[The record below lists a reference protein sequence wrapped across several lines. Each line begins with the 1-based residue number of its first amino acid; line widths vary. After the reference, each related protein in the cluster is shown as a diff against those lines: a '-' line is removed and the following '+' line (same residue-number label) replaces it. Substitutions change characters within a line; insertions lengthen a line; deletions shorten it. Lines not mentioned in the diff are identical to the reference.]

1 MISFYNF
8 NLWQPWPAQRR
19 PWVWDTHKKKADF
32 GRGIW
37 VDFEFLVCHWI
48 INAAID
54 FLQQKPAA
62 RNEGTKINQKIKLQP
77 ETEDG
82 DGDGVGDGGTLLT
95 RFGATNLLPFAGG
108 VQRKVLGSTLR
119 SWHLLLAPE
128 QHNLAKRQS
137 TPFQTHSIFIC
148 QPVQEKRKKLRKK
161 VGKSF
166 RLSKPNKVQTAAENN
181 VST

>member
-19 PWVWDTHKKKADF
+19 PWVSDTHKKKADF

-62 RNEGTKINQKIKLQP
+62 RNEGTKINPKIKLQP

-82 DGDGVGDGGTLLT
+82 DGDGGTLLT

-108 VQRKVLGSTLR
+108 VRRKVLGSTLR

-148 QPVQEKRKKLRKK
+148 QPVQGKRKKLRKN